1 MSSLRFVIVLLCSL
15 LLLACNSSVDIFGHS
30 REEFIQLIVEGE
42 VQLRDLE
49 LDDES
54 LNAAFAS
61 LGTGDA
67 YYLSYLL
74 SREGLE
80 DAGKAALMYEAH
92 HGEEPYRFQA
102 VRRLSGL
109 LRQDSDWSS
118 LRELL
123 QDFHVAYPR
132 DSVLYLDYGEALYR
146 LERDL
151 ELRDYIDTSKSRAP
165 ALFEDPRSALAAETA
180 LWEAVTALRA
190 GNSEA
195 PARVRR
201 LFLHFPAGAVHTR
214 VYLYL
219 IARPQLLTEFS
230 SDEVSLFAA
239 KFHQVE
245 RRPEQAWQSYA
256 QALGAMRE
264 QRAISG
270 RDAGPSDLLSLN
282 PTIISD
288 IGATLAAAGRFTNG
302 ASYLAELAAE
312 LNDTER
318 SAAYAWRG
326 RLLRASGNT
335 PAAVDSL
342 TEALSLQPD
351 DEALRLQLVA
361 AALQGDPRRAL
372 GVLQEQT
379 PKVQDV
385 GRFSDLLSAGL
396 VRFVS
401 ASDWDTVWGIYQTLE
416 TAGLQGAG
424 ADSVRAQYA
433 FVLAVAALRENFRP
447 SGQPTGDRSVLAREL
462 LEHAYSLS
470 RGYYGLVS
478 GAVLHPG
485 RFLSSAARIS
495 VNEGDPVSGGT
506 AGPWDDYVRGFLR
519 YRLVEEAYRAV
530 LQDPAGLRHE
540 TLVLVSESLSARG
553 LYLESIRAATRLRFQ
568 PNYSPHV
575 RGEQQAFPHLFRDEV
590 NEVVEVQELD
600 IDVFYA
606 LLREESH
613 FAHAIVS
620 HAGAVGLS
628 QLMPATAADV
638 AARLRLQ
645 DPDLTDPST
654 NLTIGA
660 YYLRGLIDR
669 FPTVMHALAAYNAG
683 QGRIRSWIQARPFAS
698 DFNFHE
704 VIPFLETRDYIRK
717 ILVSAVNYGELYH
730 TRPASETIEVI
741 FPEIKELAELLQT
754 R

>member
-1 MSSLRFVIVLLCSL
+1 MLLCSYL
-15 LLLACNSSVDIFGHS
+15 LLGCNSSVDVFGHS
-30 REEFIQLIVEGE
+30 REEFVQLIVEGE

-54 LNAAFAS
+54 LDAAFSS

-123 QDFHVAYPR
+123 QEFHAAYPR
-132 DSVLYLDYGEALYR
+132 DPVLYLDYGEALYR
-146 LERDL
+146 LERDR
-151 ELRDYIDTSKSRAP
+151 ELRDYIETTRTRAP
-165 ALFEDPRSALAAETA
+165 ALLDDTHSAIAAETA

-190 GNSEA
+190 GNAQA
-195 PARVRR
+195 PTLVRR

-239 KFHQVE
+239 KFHQAE

-256 QALGAMRE
+256 QALGAMRG
-264 QRAISG
+264 QRAMSG

-288 IGATLAAAGRFTNG
+288 IGATLAAAGRLTNG
-302 ASYLAELAAE
+302 ASYLGELAAE
-312 LNDTER
+312 LDDSER
-318 SAAYAWRG
+318 SVAYAWRG

-342 TEALSLQPD
+342 AEGLSLQPD
-351 DEALRLQLVA
+351 DEELRLLLVS

-372 GVLQEQT
+372 GVLREHAAQ
-379 PKVQDV
+379 VQDAT
-385 GRFSDLLSAGL
+385 RFSDLLSTGL
-396 VRFVS
+396 VRFVTE
-401 ASDWDTVWGIYQTLE
+401 SDWDTVWGIYQTLE
-416 TAGLQGAG
+416 DAGLQGSG

-447 SGQPTGDRSVLAREL
+447 AGQPTGDRSVLAREL
-462 LEHAYSLS
+462 LEQAHSLS

-478 GAVLHPG
+478 GAIVHPG
-485 RFLSSAARIS
+485 RFLSSAARMS
-495 VNEGDPVSGGT
+495 VNEADAVSGGT

-519 YRLVEEAYRAV
+519 FRLVEEAYRAV
-530 LQDPAGLRHE
+530 LQNPAGLRHE
-540 TLVLVSESLSARG
+540 TLVMVSESLSARG
-553 LYLESIRAATRLRFQ
+553 LYLESIRTATRLRFQ
-568 PNYSPHV
+568 PDYAPHV
-575 RGEQQAFPHLFRDEV
+575 RGEQRAFPHLFWEEV

-645 DPDLTDPST
+645 DPDLNDPFT

-660 YYLRGLIDR
+660 YYLSGLIDR
-669 FPTVMHALAAYNAG
+669 FPTVMHALSAYNAG
-683 QGRIRSWIQARPFAS
+683 QGRVRSWMNARPFAS
-698 DFNFHE
+698 DFYFHE
-704 VIPFLETRDYIRK
+704 AIPFLETREYIRK

-730 TRPASETIEVI
+730 ARPASETIEVI
-741 FPEIKELAELLQT
+741 FPEIKELTELLQT